1 MLDYNN
7 TIPVEEHAN
16 VAHKIRQHYF
26 GDKPINYEN
35 LDNLTYMV
43 GDRLSTVD
51 IGKAVKEQAKNNP
64 DKVWLYYYSYR
75 AATSNTDALS
85 NSTIDFGIYISSI
98 VTYRSDQYC
107 YIDG

>member
-16 VAHKIRQHYF
+16 VAHKIRQHYL
-26 GDKPINYEN
+26 GDKSINYEN

-51 IGKAVKEQAKNNP
+51 IGKAVEEQAKANP
-64 DKVWLYYYSYR
+64 GKVWLYYYSYR
-75 AATSNTDALS
+75 AAASNTDALS
-85 NSTIDFGIYISSI
+85 NSTINFGICISLI
-98 VTYRSDQYC
+98 VTYSSGQYF
-107 YIDG
+107 YIDS